1 MLDIA
6 TVSMAL
12 VINPTPQHVRAL
24 GCFDQHCAPELLTA
38 VQEIDKLLDS
48 DKLPAVVNMSVGT
61 HVGPHNGQ
69 SPLEA
74 YISGTLFKP
83 SDRFAFAAAGNEGG
97 KGISARLELKQ
108 SAADYMEIIV
118 DPDCTEALVEFWWD
132 DAIPADLE
140 IAARIEGSGF
150 SPITIT
156 INPATVAGVTLT
168 PAGASA
174 PMSFLSLLHTTTH
187 GTMSCIAFAA
197 TRPPARPGRAL
208 PEFRIS
214 FDLTAKAADVAVHAW
229 LVICEEALRTHF
241 TQGGPE
247 GTVAAPASDP
257 KVVSVA
263 GFDGVLKQMWRYSS
277 RGPASDYTTATPTQ
291 SPAMAHLCHP
301 PAAGPTG
308 AGTSYA
314 SPRAAA
320 DATAVLADPTK
331 VGRATE
337 VEKLIQETYGTVSAW
352 NPRHGFHQHTT

>member
-1 MLDIA
+1 M
-6 TVSMAL
+6 
-12 VINPTPQHVRAL
+12 
-24 GCFDQHCAPELLTA
+24 
-38 VQEIDKLLDS
+38 QEIDKLLDS

-229 LVICEEALRTHF
+229 LVICEEALEDALHPGRPGGNGRRARLGPQGRIRGRVRRCAQTNVALLITRASVRLYDGYTHPKPHD
-241 TQGGPE
+241 GP
-247 GTVAAPASDP
+247 PLP
-257 KVVSVA
+257 
-263 GFDGVLKQMWRYSS
+263 
-277 RGPASDYTTATPTQ
+277 
-291 SPAMAHLCHP
+291 
-301 PAAGPTG
+301 
-308 AGTSYA
+308 
-314 SPRAAA
+314 SPRRWSHRRRHQ
-320 DATAVLADPTK
+320 LREP
-331 VGRATE
+331 
-337 VEKLIQETYGTVSAW
+337 
-352 NPRHGFHQHTT
+352 PRRGGCDCCPCGSNQSRQGH